1 MAGEEASRKDTGLLE
16 ARQESPVHNP
26 ICEKVLTAA
35 ETLCSML
42 PMKRIDVLAMKP
54 PCGRYPRERL
64 ERLIGEGIT
73 PLDLMDL
80 RRFRGVPPRDR
91 RWVLLRESVLPAK
104 VLGLFACAI
113 VERLMRRVG
122 WKDERSWAAVAV
134 ARRYA
139 RGEASDEE
147 LGAAAAASRP
157 AAAAARLVY
166 VSRPADAAAAAYFYV
181 VYAADAD
188 ADATVFAVLRGVVR
202 SQQ

>member
-42 PMKRIDVLAMKP
+42 PMKRITVDDVLAMKP
-54 PCGRYPRERL
+54 PCGRYPRERLERL

-104 VLGLFACAI
+104 VLRLFACAI

-122 WKDERSWAAVAV
+122 WKDERSWAA
-134 ARRYA
+134 
-139 RGEASDEE
+139 
-147 LGAAAAASRP
+147 AAARLAYASVYASRP
-157 AAAAARLVY
+157 AAARPVY
-166 VSRPADAAAAAYFYV
+166 VSRPAAAAAYFYV